1 MRYVVTQPFN
11 SLTRRFAA
19 GAEIDADEIDGHIPP
34 ERWAELGYLSP
45 VGSEPDPVSRRRS
58 ATASVPSIDPSSDAA
73 ETPPEA

>member
-34 ERWAELGYLSP
+34 ERWAERGYLSP
-45 VGSEPDPVSRRRS
+45 GFVEPVSPGGAS
-58 ATASVPSIDPSSDAA
+58 ASVPSVGPSNDA